1 MQHVSKTKVKCEYY
15 QEKSKSKHRVICDK
29 THSNLWVN
37 LNKSV
42 SKLEVKC

>member
-29 THSNLWVN
+29 NSGNISEN
-37 LNKSV
+37 LNKIV